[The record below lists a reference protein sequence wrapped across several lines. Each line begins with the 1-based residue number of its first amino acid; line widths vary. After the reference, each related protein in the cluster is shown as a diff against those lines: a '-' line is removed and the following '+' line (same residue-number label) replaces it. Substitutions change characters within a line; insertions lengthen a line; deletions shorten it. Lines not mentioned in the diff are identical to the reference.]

1 METEPAPQGCRADG
15 DVGSGG
21 GCITSFDL
29 GRLEVGAK
37 VAIAYDPD
45 DPQSADLAEPW
56 RLYSGPVVATL
67 LYAAV
72 VYYAFL
78 A

>member
-1 METEPAPQGCRADG
+1 MPHARSGRAHLLTRLA
-15 DVGSGG
+15 GG
-21 GCITSFDL
+21 GSTSFDL

-37 VAIAYDPD
+37 VAVAYDPD
-45 DPQSADLAEPW
+45 DPQSADLTESW

-72 VYYAFL
+72 VYYALL